1 MIGQRQIDAPPS
13 SSLDDLLNIARM
25 LANPDALAEKL
36 ADLRA
41 AIANAERATAE
52 ANEATDRA
60 AGQMRDAVIKV
71 EDARKASAQAVKD
84 AADVAAQTQ
93 ALTAAK
99 RNFERHVDATNA
111 DMNEQRL
118 ALAKNAVEV
127 KARGEL
133 AEARANNALSEA
145 NQRSVEAQTAT
156 AEAAKMMDSALALR
170 ADYEARLEKLRAIQ
184 S

>member
-1 MIGQRQIDAPPS
+1 
-13 SSLDDLLNIARM
+13 M

-60 AGQMRDAVIKV
+60 AGQMRDAAIKV
-71 EDARKASAQAVKD
+71 EDARKASAQAAKD
-84 AADVAAQTQ
+84 MVDIAAQTQ
-93 ALTAAK
+93 TITAAK
-99 RNFERHVDATNA
+99 RNFERHIEATNA
-111 DMNEQRL
+111 ELDEQRR
-118 ALAKNAVEV
+118 ALAKSAAEV
-127 KARGEL
+127 KASGEL
-133 AEARANNALSEA
+133 AEARANKVLSEA

-156 AEAAKMMDSALALR
+156 AEAAKMMDAAVALR
-170 ADYEARLEKLRAIQ
+170 TDYEARLEKLRAIQ

>member
-52 ANEATDRA
+52 ANEATDSA
-60 AGQMRDAVIKV
+60 AGQMRDAAIKV
-71 EDARKASAQAVKD
+71 DDARKASAQAAKD
-84 AADVAAQTQ
+84 MVDIAAQTQ
-93 ALTAAK
+93 TLTSAK
-99 RNFERHVDATNA
+99 RNFERHIEATNA
-111 DMNEQRL
+111 ELDEQRR
-118 ALAKNAVEV
+118 ALAKSIAEV
-127 KARGEL
+127 KVSGEL
-133 AEARANNALSEA
+133 AEARANKALSEA

-156 AEAAKMMDSALALR
+156 AEAANMMDSAVALR